1 MQATRDD
8 AAAARG
14 LLQAQGWIPRRAEAF
29 RHLPPPDAAAWMGP
43 VGRDD
48 GAHDDGWTLE
58 GIAPQAVQWIDMQD
72 ARQRAA
78 FTALLP
84 PMREDE
90 AAPFTW
96 AHRTL
101 VRRALHVRIDAA
113 DAPVVLRVHR
123 RACHTVEAPLLLVE
137 LLPGARCALL
147 ETHDLQAGQPLTQNL
162 QVHVRLH
169 AGAQLQHLRHVAPGA
184 GQRVAHH
191 LHAVIDKGA
200 GYEQA
205 SLLAGAGYHLQ
216 RSVLEL
222 AGDGAS
228 ARGGSVLLCAG
239 DTLDRQVL
247 ARHAA
252 PRTRSTSRVL
262 ALASGAAKA
271 VANAHTFIAAGS
283 RDAVARQKL
292 VGIPTA
298 GQPRVVLRPHLE
310 ILHDQVQASHGATWG
325 ALPEDALFL
334 ARQRGIAQ
342 RQAQALILQGMALAT
357 LADGGEAPEFPE
369 SFGMEA
375 RVAAAVQEHL
385 ATSEARHG

>member
-1 MQATRDD
+1 MQAVHRD

-43 VGRDD
+43 VAGDA
-48 GAHDDGWTLE
+48 GADDGWTLE
-58 GIAPQAVQWIDMQD
+58 GIAPQAVRWFDMQD

-78 FTALLP
+78 LLAQLP
-84 PMREDE
+84 PVREDE
-90 AAPFTW
+90 AAPFAW

-101 VRRALHVRIDAA
+101 VRRALHVRIAAA
-113 DAPVVLRVHR
+113 DAPSVVRLHR
-123 RACHTVEAPLLLVE
+123 RACSTVEAPLLLVE

-147 ETHDLQAGQPLTQNL
+147 ETHDLQTGQPLTQNL

-169 AGAQLQHLRHVAPGA
+169 AGAQMQHLRHVAPGTE
-184 GQRVAHH
+184 QRIAHH
-191 LHAVIDKGA
+191 LHAVIDSGA

-205 SLLAGAGYHLQ
+205 CLVAGSGYHLQ

-228 ARGGSVLLCAG
+228 ARSGSVLLCAG

-262 ALASGAAKA
+262 ALASGAAKT
-271 VANAHTFIAAGS
+271 VANAHTFIAPGS
-283 RDAVARQKL
+283 QDAIARQKL
-292 VGIPTA
+292 VGVPTA
-298 GQPRVVLRPHLE
+298 GQPRIVLRPHLE
-310 ILHDQVQASHGATWG
+310 ILHDQVQAAHGATWG

-369 SFGMEA
+369 SFGLEA
-375 RVAAAVQEHL
+375 RVASAVQEHL
-385 ATSEARHG
+385 AAAEAHHG